1 MKIKS
6 TLKVGILGAIL
17 CFSGLIYAQT
27 PTQIADF
34 RKAAVF
40 DDLSEVKSLIS
51 QGVSPNTKDPKG
63 NPMLIVAIKDKS
75 YKVVDY
81 LLNNK
86 DIDVN
91 LTNNAEES
99 PLMIASIEGDLPVV
113 KQLVINKK
121 AEINPKGWTP
131 LHYACTRGNLDVAAF
146 LLANGAQV
154 NALSP
159 NHTTPLMM
167 AVSSGNEQVVKLLLD
182 NGADLKIRNIYGMS
196 AIDVAEKFSKDGI
209 RDGLMSRWQKLYK
222 QPYPGGPKAISS

>member
-1 MKIKS
+1 MRIKS

-81 LLNNK
+81 LLNK

-222 QPYPGGPKAISS
+222 QPYPGGPKAMPS

>member
-1 MKIKS
+1 MRIKRV
-6 TLKVGILGAIL
+6 LKAGILSAAL
-17 CFSGLIYAQT
+17 CFSALINAQT
-27 PTQIADF
+27 SSQIEDF

-40 DDLSEVKSLIS
+40 DDLSGVKSLIG
-51 QGVSPNTKDPKG
+51 QGVSPNTKDSKG
-63 NPMLIVAIKDKS
+63 NPMLIVAIKDNS
-75 YKVVDY
+75 YKVIDY

-113 KQLVINKK
+113 KQLVINKQ
-121 AEINPKGWTP
+121 AEFNPKGWTP

-167 AVSSGNEQVVKLLLD
+167 AVSSGNELLVKLLLD
-182 NGADLKIRNIYGMS
+182 KGADLKIRNIYGMS
-196 AIDVAEKFSKDGI
+196 AIDVAEMFSKDGI
-209 RDGLMSRWQKLYK
+209 RDGLTSRWQKLYK
-222 QPYPGGPKAISS
+222 QPYPGGPKAIPS

>member
-1 MKIKS
+1 MKIKKV
-6 TLKVGILGAIL
+6 LKAGILSTAL
-17 CFSGLIYAQT
+17 CFSALINAQT
-27 PTQIADF
+27 SSQIEDF

-40 DDLSEVKSLIS
+40 DDLSGVKSLIA
-51 QGVSPNTKDPKG
+51 QGVSPNTKDSKG

-75 YKVVDY
+75 YKVIDY

-113 KQLVINKK
+113 KQLVINKQ

-146 LLANGAQV
+146 LLAKDAQV

-167 AVSSGNEQVVKLLLD
+167 AVSSGNELLVKLLLD
-182 NGADLKIRNIYGMS
+182 KGADLKIRNIYGMS
-196 AIDVAEKFSKDGI
+196 AIDVAEMFSKDGI
-209 RDGLMSRWQKLYK
+209 RDGLTSRWQKLYK
-222 QPYPGGPKAISS
+222 QPYPGGPKAIPS